1 MDSIKL
7 FAKTHL
13 LPIISLIALNVVYF
27 YPVLQGKVIPQDDI
41 MHGVGIVKYIEDQR
55 EQSGE
60 EPMWNNGLFSGMPG
74 FQAGTYYYTNVFKYI
89 TYFFAYGLGISSS
102 MYSIA
107 LLMLGFYFLLATQR
121 VKPWLAFLG
130 ALAFGFSAFFII
142 SMGAGHIAKVRTAAY
157 IAPTIA
163 GVLMAYQGRKWL
175 GWGTVALAVGIS
187 IHSNHIQISYY
198 MALLIVILVFTQLY
212 FFIKEK
218 KAQEWFT
225 TSLGLLIA
233 AIIGILP
240 NISQLWTNYVY
251 QKETMRGGISELSR
265 NEEFKGGLDFEY
277 AMGWSYGVSE
287 ALNLVIP
294 NATGGGVAQTYEG
307 TEIHDQYFPMLR
319 NNFQQQGYSRK
330 EAEKQADR
338 TVASLFYWGDQTFV
352 NGGYYIGAVV
362 FFFFVLSFFVLE
374 AKVYMAFTLAIA
386 FSLMLGWGINFE
398 GFNRFMFENLPLFN
412 KFRVPSMAFV
422 ILFFAVPLQGF
433 LALQKTL
440 SGDLPLASLK
450 KKLLQAFYVT
460 GGFCLIFVLFGGLL
474 FDFAGNNDENLAQQG
489 IDLDVLMADRL
500 YLLRMSALK
509 TLLFAGLAF
518 GTTYL
523 YVINKLKFNYFVA
536 ALALFILVDQWS
548 FNKQHV
554 GSDDFVSKKEADR
567 VLQASAANIQINQD
581 KDGVYRVAHVGRS
594 LTGDAFTS
602 YHHLSLG
609 GYHGAKL
616 QRYQDLIDFHLSK
629 GNQEVFNM
637 LNTRYFISDNK
648 PQFNPEANGSQ
659 WLVSKLITAD
669 NADDEI
675 EKLNNFQSKNEA
687 ILPAESKGK
696 FAGSY
701 NPASAT
707 LTLKSHK
714 ANEVVYTFASNEKQF
729 AVFSE
734 IFYQGSGSDWQA
746 YINGEPVDHS
756 RVNYTLRGMELA
768 PGNYDIVFTFA
779 PPSYLKGELYSGIAS
794 ALLLILVGLAFWMG
808 LSPKKNS

>member
-1 MDSIKL
+1 MDSIKH

-13 LPIISLIALNVVYF
+13 LPAFLLVLLNVIYF
-27 YPVLQGKVIPQDDI
+27 YPALQGKVIPQDDI
-41 MHGVGIVKYIEDQR
+41 MHGVGIVKYVEDQR
-55 EQSGE
+55 EKIDE

-74 FQAGTYYYTNVFKYI
+74 FQAGTYYYTNVFKYV
-89 TYFFAYGLGISSS
+89 TYFFAYGLGISSN
-102 MYSIA
+102 MYTIA
-107 LLMLGFYFLLATQR
+107 LLMLGFYFLLSTQR
-121 VKPWLAFLG
+121 VKPWLSFLG
-130 ALAFGFSAFFII
+130 AVAFGFSAFFII

-163 GVLMAYQGRKWL
+163 GILMAYQGRKWL
-175 GWGTVALAVGIS
+175 GWGTVALTVGIS

-218 KAQEWFT
+218 KAQEWF
-225 TSLGLLIA
+225 SSSVGLLA
-233 AIIGILP
+233 AALIGILP

-307 TEIHDQYFPMLR
+307 TEIHDQYFPILK
-319 NNFQQQGYSRK
+319 NNYQQQGYSRK
-330 EAEKQADR
+330 EAENQANR

-352 NGGYYIGAVV
+352 NGAYYIGAVV

-374 AKVYMAFTLAIA
+374 AKVYLAFTLATVL
-386 FSLMLGWGINFE
+386 SLMLGWGKNFE
-398 GFNRFMFENLPLFN
+398 GFNRFMFEFLPLFN

-422 ILFFAVPLQGF
+422 ILFFAVPFQGF
-433 LALQKTL
+433 LALQKAV
-440 SGDLPLASLK
+440 SGEIPMALLK
-450 KKLLQAFYVT
+450 KKLLKALYVA
-460 GGFCLIFVLFGGLL
+460 GGFCLLFVLLGGVF

-500 YLLRMSALK
+500 SLLRMSALK
-509 TLLFAGLAF
+509 TLVFVGIAF
-518 GTTYL
+518 GLTYFF
-523 YVINKLKFNYFVA
+523 VINKLKFNYLIIG
-536 ALALFILVDQWS
+536 LAFSILIDQWS
-548 FNKQHV
+548 FTKQHV
-554 GSDDFVSKKEADR
+554 GADDFVSKKEAER
-567 VLQASAANIQINQD
+567 VLQASAADIQISQD
-581 KDGVYRVAHVGRS
+581 QEGVYRVANVGRS

-602 YHHLSLG
+602 YHHMSLG

-637 LNTRYFISDNK
+637 LNTRYFISENQ
-648 PQFNPEANGSQ
+648 PQKNPAANGSQ
-659 WLVSKLITAD
+659 WLVSRLIEAES
-669 NADDEI
+669 ADDEM
-675 EKLNNFQSKNEA
+675 EKLNTFNSKIEA
-687 ILPAESKGK
+687 ILPKENKGK
-696 FAGSY
+696 FANNY
-701 NPASAT
+701 NPSLGT
-707 LTLKSHK
+707 LTLKSHS
-714 ANEVVYTFASNEKQF
+714 ANEIVYTFDGKEKQF

-734 IFYQGSGSDWQA
+734 IFYEGSGNDWQA
-746 YINGEPVDHS
+746 YINDEPVSHY
-756 RVNYTLRGMELA
+756 RVNYTLRGMELEA
-768 PGNYDIVFTFA
+768 GSYEIVFKFA

-794 ALLLILVGLAFWMG
+794 GLLLVLVGLSFWLG
-808 LSPKKNS
+808 FKSKPK